1 MRMTTEHD
9 HHKPHTSVEETN
21 ETSHDTSDHHEEHH
35 TVHHHAKNKSN
46 MGVRAGII
54 LLLLLIAAG
63 VYYFKNY
70 YAVAYVN
77 GTPITRMELN
87 KEMSKRYGKQTI
99 DVLVNRVIIEQEARK
114 RNIKV
119 SDKEVNDE
127 ISKIEKSV
135 NAQGQKLDSLLAM
148 QGMDRESFKS
158 QMKLQ
163 KMVDKLIGDS
173 VKVSDKEIDDYM
185 TENKIVSEEGDNGA
199 KVKANVKDQLK
210 QQKMNEE
217 FQKWLVEMKK
227 KIKISYNGEFSGL

>member
-1 MRMTTEHD
+1 MTTEHD

-21 ETSHDTSDHHEEHH
+21 ETSQTTSEHQHEEHH
-35 TVHHHAKNKSN
+35 TVHHHAKNKNN

-77 GTPITRMELN
+77 GTPITRMDLN

-99 DVLVNRVIIEQEARK
+99 DVLVNRTIIEQEARK
-114 RNIKV
+114 RNITV

-199 KVKANVKDQLK
+199 KVKANVKEQLK

-227 KIKISYNGEFSGL
+227 KMKISYTGEFSGL

>member
-1 MRMTTEHD
+1 MTTDHE
-9 HHKPHTSVEETN
+9 HHKPHTTEVASTETN
-21 ETSHDTSDHHEEHH
+21 THHTEEHH
-35 TVHHHAKNKSN
+35 HHGESMTYHHKKKNG
-46 MGVRAGII
+46 MAARAGVII
-54 LLLLLIAAG
+54 LLLLIAGA

-87 KEMSKRYGKQTI
+87 KELSKRYGKQTI
-99 DVLVNRVIIEQEARK
+99 DVLVNRAIIEQEARK
-114 RNIKV
+114 KNIKI

-163 KMVDKLIGDS
+163 KTVDKLIGDS
-173 VKVSDKEIDDYM
+173 VKVSDKEIEDYM
-185 TENKIVSEEGDNGA
+185 TENKIVSEEGNNGA
-199 KVKANVKDQLK
+199 KVKENVKDQLK
-210 QQKMNEE
+210 QQKMNEA
-217 FQKWLVEMKK
+217 FQQWLVEQKK
-227 KIKISYNGEFSGL
+227 KVKISYNGEFSGL

>member
-1 MRMTTEHD
+1 VCHFDNTENRATKLITTIS
-9 HHKPHTSVEETN
+9 T
-21 ETSHDTSDHHEEHH
+21 EEHH
-35 TVHHHAKNKSN
+35 HHGESMTYHHKKKNG
-46 MGVRAGII
+46 MAARAGVII
-54 LLLLLIAAG
+54 LLLLIAGA

-87 KEMSKRYGKQTI
+87 KELSKRYGKQTI
-99 DVLVNRVIIEQEARK
+99 DVLVNRAIIEQEARK
-114 RNIKV
+114 KNIKI

-163 KMVDKLIGDS
+163 KTVDKLIGDS
-173 VKVSDKEIDDYM
+173 VKVSDKEIEDYM
-185 TENKIVSEEGDNGA
+185 TENKIVSEEGNNGA
-199 KVKANVKDQLK
+199 KVKENVKDQLK
-210 QQKMNEE
+210 QQKMNEA
-217 FQKWLVEMKK
+217 FQQWLVEQKK
-227 KIKISYNGEFSGL
+227 KVKISYNGEFSGL

>member
-1 MRMTTEHD
+1 MTTDHE
-9 HHKPHTSVEETN
+9 HHKPHTTEVAAT
-21 ETSHDTSDHHEEHH
+21 DTDTHH
-35 TVHHHAKNKSN
+35 TVEHYHHGESMTHHHNKKKNG
-46 MGVRAGII
+46 MAARAGVII
-54 LLLLLIAAG
+54 LLLLIAGA

-87 KEMSKRYGKQTI
+87 KELTKRYGKQTI
-99 DVLVNRVIIEQEARK
+99 DVLVNRAIIEQEARK
-114 RNIKV
+114 KNIKV

-163 KMVDKLIGDS
+163 KTVDKLIGDS
-173 VKVSDKEIDDYM
+173 VKVSDKEIEDYM

-199 KVKANVKDQLK
+199 KVKENVKDQLK
-210 QQKMNEE
+210 QQKMNEA
-217 FQKWLVEMKK
+217 FQQWLVEQKK
-227 KIKISYNGEFSGL
+227 KVKISYNGEFSGL